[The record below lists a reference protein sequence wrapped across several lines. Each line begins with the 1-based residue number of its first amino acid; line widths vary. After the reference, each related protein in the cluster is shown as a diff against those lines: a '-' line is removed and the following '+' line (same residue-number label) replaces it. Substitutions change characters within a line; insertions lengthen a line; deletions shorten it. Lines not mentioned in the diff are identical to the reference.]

1 MGSHNGMLSPASA
14 RLIDR
19 LPEMRGSIR
28 KRNVKDL
35 ISDKLG
41 ALIASGVLRT
51 GEFLPGERE
60 LAAIL
65 SVSRESIR
73 GAVQTLAFRG
83 IVEVSQG
90 SRTRVISA
98 NIGSLKNGITSATT
112 INSYDIEA
120 VHAARLLVERQV
132 VAEAA
137 ERIDAARLG
146 QLEAL
151 LVAQRATLNDPVA
164 FLMSDREFHTVIYG
178 AAGNRLLSDF
188 VVDLY
193 TFMLEYRR
201 AAVSKPGAIL
211 KSYADHVAILAALQA
226 RDAAAVV
233 AAFQR
238 HIDRIYA
245 TTISIIGQQADA
257 ERRNENPAGAS
268 AAPPEMPISAPAS

>member
-1 MGSHNGMLSPASA
+1 MGSHDGMLSPASA

-73 GAVQTLAFRG
+73 GAIQTLAFRG

-98 NIGSLKNGITSATT
+98 NVGSLKNGLTSATT

-245 TTISIIGQQADA
+245 TTISIIGQQADD
-257 ERRNENPAGAS
+257 ERRNENPAGVPT
-268 AAPPEMPISAPAS
+268 APPEMSILAPAS